1 MPIDPHRRDDIV
13 AAVAAH
19 DSANPSAPLPR
30 NTARLLAAM
39 FPSGDMMCQRSLED
53 IAAEGFN
60 RKTLPAALRRLIEVG
75 FLSRQQPST
84 REPFVYRLHL
94 PALVQA

>member
-1 MPIDPHRRDDIV
+1 MPIDLRRRKGIA
-13 AAVAAH
+13 AAVAAY
-19 DSANPSAPLPR
+19 DSVNLVSPLPR

-39 FPSGDMMCQRSLED
+39 FPPGDMCQRSLED

-84 REPFVYRLHL
+84 WEPFIYRLHL
-94 PALVQA
+94 PPAQP